1 MYGGDGGE
9 WQQHPQDVYAGAE
22 AYGDG
27 GWSPEHRPPLRSAT
41 VPLGPPGTP
50 LYPRTPTQRRFSDDG
65 ALWVG
70 DVGGHPYDLRSREV
84 PVPARFSSFGS
95 AAHNEGGNP
104 YGGGDGYS
112 MYGSNPLYAGGGA
125 APPGPG
131 VYGYG
136 QPQSFYG
143 PVPPPPYREASLGPR
158 GGEMDWRGMQARL
171 EQQALAAKQQRAR
184 QRAGERAAQGS
195 TFRRLSREVSY
206 LLRRGLYLVDRRA
219 GSFAFQVMVLAG
231 FATVWSLAYG
241 KVLMEVRNKEWA
253 KSAEV
258 SYTTYSEGVWLAW
271 CLLTDPGWGVWPD
284 TGATGL
290 WLRTCCEL
298 NVIIGL
304 LFLATIVGII
314 ADAVSDKMHALKK
327 GLIAVREARHSV
339 VLGWG
344 EAALTVVKEL
354 ALANASEGG
363 GVVVV
368 LAENDKEE
376 MERDLES
383 FMTVPELHGTEVVFR
398 TGSRL
403 HKTDLSFVACK
414 RARSITVLSNM
425 GLDAD
430 TADAE
435 MLQVV
440 LNLTTIALDPSC
452 VVAAEVRDKD
462 NEPLVARLGTGLVS
476 TVPSHDIC
484 GRLMLLF
491 VRQPGLAR
499 VYSSILGFKG
509 TEFYVQHWPQVV
521 GTQWQDVCLHFV
533 QAIPIGIRRP
543 DGSVQLNPHPGYCVA
558 QDDALVVLSED
569 NDTYT
574 WEEAPHLGGKPLFRS
589 PLGQAAVPECVLIA
603 GWRRDLAYLILMLD
617 NLVGPGSELHIL
629 CELPLKQRLQEFAG
643 NAFDPDTHLVNL
655 QVHHHVGSPVLS
667 RCVEQLPI
675 QRLTSAVI
683 MADASDDGHSDS
695 INSDSQCLS
704 ALMLLRGMQ
713 VARMRQRAHMPA
725 AAGGVLAGGRDVM
738 STMMLHWDEGEAL
751 AAARQMPMVVEI
763 MDPRTQKTV
772 SDSYMVWSIADF
784 IQSNE
789 LISKMLA
796 MISEEPAVKR
806 IMDELMGETGT
817 QFELQAA
824 EKFIAPDAQ
833 CCFLQLARECSA
845 NRHVVLAGYIQL
857 PEPGSR
863 ELAPMVINPTN
874 KLELRTWRGCTL
886 IVITTK
892 QNEKAGGRPPR
903 AWAASPQNF
912 PAGSDVVPHE
922 DMGVMEY

>member
-1 MYGGDGGE
+1 MYGGGNE
-9 WQQHPQDVYAGAE
+9 WQQHPQDVYAGGE
-22 AYGDG
+22 VYGDG
-27 GWSPEHRPPLRSAT
+27 GWSPHGEQHRPPLRSAT
-41 VPLGPPGTP
+41 APLGPPGSP
-50 LYPRTPTQRRFSDDG
+50 LYPRTPTQRRFSDEALRGGDG
-65 ALWVG
+65 G
-70 DVGGHPYDLRSREV
+70 PFGGRGQQQHLQPPPPRLN
-84 PVPARFSSFGS
+84 SFGS
-95 AAHNEGGNP
+95 ATHNEGGNP
-104 YGGGDGYS
+104 YGDGYS
-112 MYGSNPLYAGGGA
+112 MYGSNPLYSGVP
-125 APPGPG
+125 PPGPSH
-131 VYGYG
+131 GYG
-136 QPQSFYG
+136 PPLQSLA
-143 PVPPPPYREASLGPR
+143 PVAPLPYREASLGPR
-158 GGEMDWRGMQARL
+158 GGEPDWRAMQARMA
-171 EQQALAAKQQRAR
+171 QQALYAKQQR
-184 QRAGERAAQGS
+184 QREKEGRAAQS
-195 TFRRLSREVSY
+195 SVLRRASDEVSY

-219 GSFAFQVMVLAG
+219 GSFSFQVMVLAG

-241 KVLMEVRNKEWA
+241 KLLMTVRNKEWE

-290 WLRTCCEL
+290 WVRTCCET

-314 ADAVSDKMHALKK
+314 ADAVSDKMNQLKK
-327 GLIAVREARHSV
+327 GLVAVREAGHSV

-354 ALANASEGG
+354 AFANESEGG

-368 LAENDKEE
+368 LAEHDKEE

-383 FMTVPELHGTEVVFR
+383 FMTEAELLGTEVVFR

-403 HKTDLSFVACK
+403 HKTALSFVACK

-425 GLDAD
+425 SLDAD

-440 LNLTTIALDPSC
+440 LNLTTIALDPDC

-499 VYSSILGFKG
+499 VYSSILGFEG
-509 TEFYVQHWPQVV
+509 NEFYVQHWPQVI
-521 GTQWQDVCLHFV
+521 GTQWKDVCLHFL
-533 QAIPIGIRRP
+533 QAIPIGVRRP
-543 DGSVQLNPHPGYCVA
+543 DGSVQLNPHPGYCIA
-558 QDDALVVLSED
+558 EDDALVVLSED

-574 WEEAPHLGGKPLFRS
+574 WEEAPQLGGKQHFRS
-589 PLGQAAVPECVLIA
+589 PQGAAAVPECVLFA
-603 GWRRDLAYLILMLD
+603 GWRRDLAYIILMLD
-617 NLVGPGSELHIL
+617 SLVGPGSELHIL

-643 NAFDPDTHLVNL
+643 NAFDPETHLFNVR
-655 QVHHHVGSPVLS
+655 VHHHVGSPVLS

-675 QRLTSAVI
+675 ERFTSAVI
-683 MADASDDGHSDS
+683 MTDASDTGNSDT
-695 INSDSQCLS
+695 INSDSQCLA

-725 AAGGVLAGGRDVM
+725 AATGALPAGGRGADVM
-738 STMMLHWDEGEAL
+738 STMMQHWDEAEAL
-751 AAARQMPMVVEI
+751 AAARQMPVVVEI
-763 MDPRTQKTV
+763 MDPRTQRTV

-789 LISKMLA
+789 LVSKMLA

-845 NRHVVLAGYIQL
+845 NRHVVLAGYIEL

-874 KLELRTWRGCTL
+874 KLELRNWRGCTL
-886 IVITTK
+886 ILITT
-892 QNEKAGGRPPR
+892 NAATAARGTR
-903 AWAASPQNF
+903 AASPQNY
-912 PAGSDVVPHE
+912 PGSFDVMPHE
-922 DMGVMEY
+922 HLGME